1 MIELSVYC
9 GDASPRVVQLPM
21 RLLLQTEYSVV
32 CLSVG
37 LSVTVMSPTKMAEPI
52 DMPFGMWTRMG
63 QRIVLDEIDYWRHLA
78 NKIAIEPCMCGPD
91 AALCQITLTAFYV

>member
-1 MIELSVYC
+1 
-9 GDASPRVVQLPM
+9 M
-21 RLLLQTEYSVV
+21 RPIVTDGSSVV

-37 LSVTVMSPTKMAEPI
+37 LSVTVMSPTKTAEPI
-52 DMPFGMWTRMG
+52 EMPFRMWTRMG
-63 QRIVLDEIDYWRHLA
+63 ERIVLNEIDYWRHLS